1 MSLLVVLINFLPRG
15 DMSSA
20 QITDLF
26 PRVLA
31 TAALSPRGRSAPRLR
46 ATGATHLGLGEH
58 LLGTRPGLTTDSQR
72 LTCDL

>member
-1 MSLLVVLINFLPRG
+1 MSLLVVLVNFLPWG

-31 TAALSPRGRSAPRLR
+31 IAALPPRGPTAPRLR
-46 ATGATHLGLGEH
+46 ATGATHSGLGEH
-58 LLGTRPGLTTDSQR
+58 LLGTRLGLTTEFR
-72 LTCDL
+72 ETYL